1 MCVYNNC
8 PYNCETKYAHRK
20 RFAAMKKSSL
30 KDNSHDED
38 KILSTKVN
46 WEIAKQYFKDH
57 KCLSTIKL

>member
-1 MCVYNNC
+1 MCVYDNC

-30 KDNSHDED
+30 KDNYHYED
-38 KILSTKVN
+38 KILSTKQML
-46 WEIAKQYFKDH
+46 EYIKDH